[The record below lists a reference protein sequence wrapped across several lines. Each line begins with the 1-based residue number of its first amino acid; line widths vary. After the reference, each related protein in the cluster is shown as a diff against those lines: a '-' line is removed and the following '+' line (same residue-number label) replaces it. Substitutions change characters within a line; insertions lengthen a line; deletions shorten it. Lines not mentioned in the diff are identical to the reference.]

1 MALVVKIWL
10 IKYIFVVRLIGFENF
25 LEGHLQKS
33 IKLELT
39 NVENINQ
46 VNQHKPQKRILMI
59 GQSNDTSKLIS
70 YDVLDMN
77 HTLA

>member
-1 MALVVKIWL
+1 MMIVKIWL

-46 VNQHKPQKRILMI
+46 GNQHKPQKRILMI
-59 GQSNDTSKLIS
+59 GQSNGTSKLIS

>member
-33 IKLELT
+33 IKLELM

>member
-46 VNQHKPQKRILMI
+46 GNQHKPQKRILMI
-59 GQSNDTSKLIS
+59 GQSNGTSKLIS

>member
-10 IKYIFVVRLIGFENF
+10 IKYIFVVSLIGFENF

-33 IKLELT
+33 IKLELM

>member
-46 VNQHKPQKRILMI
+46 GNQHKPQKRILMI